1 MRIYARTTTTHS
13 FTSFF
18 SFFSLLHIYTFT
30 SHSFTFMKP
39 TTPKLNFKQIQFLN
53 NFIYGKP
60 HSFRNPNT
68 LFQALHLQPH
78 ITASFNKLHL
88 SLPLLQLYT
97 RLLNAQQLHTYTN
110 TLFKPTTFTL
120 IA

>member
-1 MRIYARTTTTHS
+1 MRIYARTTTT
-13 FTSFF
+13 
-18 SFFSLLHIYTFT
+18 
-30 SHSFTFMKP
+30 HSFTFMKP
-39 TTPKLNFKQIQFLN
+39 TTPKLNFNQIQFLN
-53 NFIYGKP
+53 HFLYGKP
-60 HSFRNPNT
+60 TSFRNPNT
-68 LFQALHLQPH
+68 LFKALHLQPH

-88 SLPLLQLYT
+88 SLPLLHLYT